1 MGVPDLISWRA
12 LYPPAP
18 LTAADRRM
26 IGKIVEQLIELLDL
40 AAGDVDLEDDD
51 PAGDYLDTCE
61 GEVLLKVLPLY
72 GPDQTKG
79 PINEVAACHAHKLSE
94 RAADEA
100 EQERRMALRRRG

>member
-1 MGVPDLISWRA
+1 MIPLSAFR
-12 LYPPAP
+12 PAAR
-18 LTAADRRM
+18 LTADDCRM

-79 PINEVAACHAHKLSE
+79 PINEVAACHAHKLAE

-100 EQERRMALRRRG
+100 ENERRMALRRA